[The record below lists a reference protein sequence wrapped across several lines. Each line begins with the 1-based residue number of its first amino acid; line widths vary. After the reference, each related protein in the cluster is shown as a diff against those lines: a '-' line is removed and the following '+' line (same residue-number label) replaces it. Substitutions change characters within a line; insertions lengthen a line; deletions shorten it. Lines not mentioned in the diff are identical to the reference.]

1 MNDENSA
8 QDLKD
13 RLKTIE
19 SMIAEGRRSTGY
31 WGWSFVLWGVAFY
44 VAMGW
49 TAWDRSAWAWPVTMV
64 AAGVVTWIVASTTA
78 KGRAETTLGR
88 AIGSIWCAA
97 GISMFIVLFS
107 LGFSGKLTA
116 PQLFIAVASGMLG
129 MTNAA
134 SAFALRWKVQLGVA
148 VIWWAA
154 AVAACFATVKQA
166 LAIFIVATFI
176 GQIAFGVYGMVREG
190 GAKRQQGA
198 AHA

>member
-13 RLKTIE
+13 RLKMIE

-44 VAMGW
+44 VAM
-49 TAWDRSAWAWPVTMV
+49 AWSAWGQSAWAWPVTMV
-64 AAGVVTWIVASTTA
+64 AAGVVTWIVAST
-78 KGRAETTLGR
+78 RAGGGAQTTLGR
-88 AIGSIWCAA
+88 TIGSIWCAA

-107 LGFSGKLTA
+107 IGYSGKLTA
-116 PQLFIAVASGMLG
+116 PQLSIAVASGMLG

-154 AVAACFATVKQA
+154 AVAACFATVNQA
-166 LAIFIVATFI
+166 VVIFIIATFI

-190 GAKRQQGA
+190 GAKRQRGA